1 MGRAVKLASL
11 PPREDST
18 VMKNHR
24 GARRGPT
31 KRQARAWVA
40 RTLIVIALVF
50 IVVSVSQIIRAVF
63 GAPRAEAATTED
75 VTCGVKLRVLEAAL
89 ERASDVAARAPEA
102 AARAA
107 FDKATSPDWDDP
119 SSTEQLC
126 ASTSRSRDAWT
137 ALLRL
142 RRTLEG
148 RVEKDAR
155 EVDPVR
161 RDFEARLP

>member
-11 PPREDST
+11 PPPEDST
-18 VMKNHR
+18 VMK
-24 GARRGPT
+24 
-31 KRQARAWVA
+31 KKQARAWMA
-40 RTLIVIALVF
+40 RAIIVIALVF

-75 VTCGVKLRVLEAAL
+75 IACGAKLRVLEAAL
-89 ERASDVAARAPEA
+89 ERASDAAARAPETS
-102 AARAA
+102 ARTT
-107 FDKATSPDWDDP
+107 FDQAVSPEWDNP
-119 SSTEQLC
+119 SSTEQSC
-126 ASTSRSRDAWT
+126 ASTPRSRDAWT

-148 RVEKDAR
+148 RAEKDAR